1 MTGILALPNTCQL
14 GSWRSIA
21 LLERRVLP
29 GIFALPNTCQP
40 GGWRS
45 IALLE
50 RRVLPGILA
59 LPIPASLEAGA
70 P

>member
-21 LLERRVLP
+21 LLERRSP
-29 GIFALPNTCQP
+29 NRHPRPANTCQP

-45 IALLE
+45 IARLE
-50 RRVLPGILA
+50 RRVLPGIPQA
-59 LPIPASLEAGA
+59 QVIATQEPN
-70 P
+70 